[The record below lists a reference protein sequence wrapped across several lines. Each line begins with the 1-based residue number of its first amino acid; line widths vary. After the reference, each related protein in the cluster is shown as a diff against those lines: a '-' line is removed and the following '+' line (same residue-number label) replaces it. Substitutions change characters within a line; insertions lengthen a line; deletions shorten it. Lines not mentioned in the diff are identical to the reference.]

1 MTRAAEG
8 KEAAM
13 EHYSNPRNQ
22 GEIAA
27 PDASASVYNPACGDT
42 MRLMLKVRDGI
53 ITDVKWK
60 AQACGASLAAASIAS
75 EMVKGKTTAQ
85 ANGVTREQVAE
96 ALGGLLPA
104 KFHSAVLAVDAV
116 KAALQAYTANQ
127 R

>member
-1 MTRAAEG
+1 MTRAAGG

-13 EHYSNPRNQ
+13 EHYTNPRNQ
-22 GEIAA
+22 GEIAE

-42 MRLMLKVRDGI
+42 MRLMLKVRNGL

-60 AQACGASLAAASIAS
+60 AQACGASLAAASLAS
-75 EMVKGKTTAQ
+75 ERVRGKTIAQ
-85 ANGVTREQVAE
+85 ANRLTREQVAE

-116 KAALQAYTANQ
+116 KAALQDYSANH